1 MSLQM
6 ALPIKAEGGAMPD
19 LSSAQRHALRAALDF
34 LEDAEKAE
42 QEAVEAEREAVEA
55 EETEQ
60 DALEAERAEEEKLQ
74 IEVELDALFTE
85 TKE

>member
-19 LSSAQRHALRAALDF
+19 LSFAQRHALRANLDF
-34 LEDAEKAE
+34 LDDAEKAEHEAREAE
-42 QEAVEAEREAVEA
+42 QEAVEAEREA

-60 DALEAERAEEEKLQ
+60 DARDEEEKLQ